1 MKQRPKV
8 AIYEHQV
15 HMAVQFRETDFSFQC
30 RKIANSK
37 LKLLERKQKTPNP
50 NLYYNGLHWLLFQE
64 HRTALCHYL

>member
-15 HMAVQFRETDFSFQC
+15 HMAVQFRETDFSFQY

-37 LKLLERKQKTPNP
+37 LNLLEHKQKMPNP
-50 NLYYNGLHWLLFQE
+50 NLLLQ
-64 HRTALCHYL
+64 